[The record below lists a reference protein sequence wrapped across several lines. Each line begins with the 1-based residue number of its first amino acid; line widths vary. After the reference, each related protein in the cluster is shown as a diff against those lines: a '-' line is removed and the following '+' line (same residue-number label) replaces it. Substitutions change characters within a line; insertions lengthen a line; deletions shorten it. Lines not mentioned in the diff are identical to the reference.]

1 MSTKKMPFDF
11 TGHTVLVTG
20 ASRGIGAAIADFF
33 GQSGAM
39 LVGTATSEQGVAA
52 IQARW
57 QANHW
62 QGKAYV
68 LNVSHPVQIEAFF
81 QQLQSDELVPSI
93 LVNNAGITRD
103 NLMLRMKDTEW
114 QDVLDTNLSSVFHLT
129 KACLRPMIKQRFGR
143 IISISSV
150 VANMGNAG
158 QCNYAAAKAGL
169 LGFSKSLAKEVAT
182 RNITVNVVSPGF
194 IQTDMTDQLDDKQR
208 EAISAQVPMG
218 RLGQVEEIAAAVA
231 FLASDYAGYI
241 TGENLPVNGGMWMP

>member
-1 MSTKKMPFDF
+1 MNAKKMPFDF
-11 TGHTVLVTG
+11 TGRTVLITG

-33 GQSGAM
+33 GQCGAT
-39 LVGTATSEQGVAA
+39 LVGTATSEQGVSS

-57 QANHW
+57 SDNQW

-68 LNVSHPVQIEAFF
+68 LNVSYPAQIDAFF
-81 QQLQSDELVPSI
+81 EQLQADELTPSI
-93 LVNNAGITRD
+93 LINNAGITRD
-103 NLMLRMKDTEW
+103 NLMLRMKETEW
-114 QDVLDTNLSSVFHLT
+114 QSVIDTNLSSVFYLT
-129 KACLRPMIKQRFGR
+129 KACLRGMIKQRFGR

-169 LGFSKSLAKEVAT
+169 LGFSKSLAKEIAT

-208 EAISAQVPMG
+208 ETISTQVPMG
-218 RLGQVEEIAAAVA
+218 RLGQPEEIAAAVA

>member
-33 GQSGAM
+33 GQCGAT

-52 IQARW
+52 IQA
-57 QANHW
+57 HW
-62 QGKAYV
+62 QENQWHGKAYV
-68 LNVSHPVQIEAFF
+68 LNVSHPAQIEAFF
-81 QQLQSDELVPSI
+81 QQLQTDALVPSI
-93 LVNNAGITRD
+93 LVNNAGIARD

-114 QDVLDTNLSSVFHLT
+114 QDVIDTNLSSVFHLT
-129 KACLRPMIKQRFGR
+129 KACLRAMIKQRFGR

-218 RLGQVEEIAAAVA
+218 RLGQAEEIAAAVA